1 MGQGDGMSRSAEIEK
16 LRSAL
21 LEAEISFSSIRTMSF
36 SVMNRENIRKLADD
50 EVRRIKLILQETA

>member
-1 MGQGDGMSRSAEIEK
+1 MSRSADIEK

-50 EVRRIKLILQETA
+50 EIGRIKRILQETK